1 MIDVGVLGAQNVV
14 NHAVAP
20 APTGVGGFNDFAL
33 QLYIERAGLAV
44 MAVAVAA

>member
-1 MIDVGVLGAQNVV
+1 MPGYWGAQNVV
-14 NHAVAP
+14 DHAIAP

-44 MAVAVAA
+44 MAIAVPA